1 MLPYRSSI
9 HFLLFMPYLD
19 KKMTL
24 EETCMD
30 ELQHRDLT
38 TISRIAEAIRAG

>member
-9 HFLLFMPYLD
+9 HFPLFMPYPD

-24 EETCMD
+24 KETCMD
-30 ELQHRDLT
+30 ELQHREPT

>member
-1 MLPYRSSI
+1 
-9 HFLLFMPYLD
+9 
-19 KKMTL
+19 MTL

-30 ELQHRDLT
+30 ELQHREPT